1 MRSISDL
8 LLLSTTPFYTTWLC
22 QKTILCRAAHICLG
36 ISTIEA
42 LLSRKRVIHDR
53 RVGCHSKQQNSTTGQ
68 NSADTINNY
77 GWCLVNSIPFLFYW
91 IHLTVKKNRKQAHAF
106 LSLWGRHNSFGPF
119 GSFIHT
125 YVHTYA
131 HTSFLPVLPALLAQ
145 AQAQVKLTAPHHTTH
160 HSSSLPT
167 ASGPPPLRIV

>member
-1 MRSISDL
+1 MVGESVVTPPKKKKFKDRTEFSRYNKQFWVVFSQFDSISFL
-8 LLLSTTPFYTTWLC
+8 LDSSDC
-22 QKTILCRAAHICLG
+22 QKEPKASPCL
-36 ISTIEA
+36 
-42 LLSRKRVIHDR
+42 
-53 RVGCHSKQQNSTTGQ
+53 
-68 NSADTINNY
+68 
-77 GWCLVNSIPFLFYW
+77 SIPL
-91 IHLTVKKNRKQAHAF
+91 
-106 LSLWGRHNSFGPF
+106 GRHNSFGPL
-119 GSFIHT
+119 GSFIRT